1 MARVWRLYVNGE
13 NLPRGYYGS
22 SEAKAA
28 LESLAS
34 VGFPAFVD
42 DRLFS
47 GPGVL
52 KAKGDDLLQ
61 PALMILR

>member
-1 MARVWRLYVNGE
+1 MARVRRLYVNGE

-22 SEAKAA
+22 SEAEASMAA
-28 LESLAS
+28 LAS
-34 VGFPAFVD
+34 VGYPAFVD

-52 KAKGDDLLQ
+52 KVTGDDLLQ